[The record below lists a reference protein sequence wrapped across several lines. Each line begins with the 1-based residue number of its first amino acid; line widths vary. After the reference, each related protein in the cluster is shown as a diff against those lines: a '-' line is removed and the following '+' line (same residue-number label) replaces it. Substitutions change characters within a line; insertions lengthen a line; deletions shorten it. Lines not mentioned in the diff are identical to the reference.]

1 MNNNINYPTI
11 PKNVVIH
18 LGKPEEA
25 SRQIT
30 IPFAEYIK
38 NVASSEIYP
47 TWPTDAIKAN
57 VLAIISFTLNR
68 IYNEWYKSKGYNF
81 DITSDPA
88 FDQTFVEDREI
99 YDNISQ
105 IVDSVFNNYIVK
117 KSQVQPLFA
126 EYCDGKEKTCEGL
139 SQWGSVELAKQGKDP
154 LKILQNYY
162 GNDIEI
168 IYDVEVEDIDESY
181 PGYVIKRGI
190 GGNMV
195 RILQR
200 ELNRISKNY
209 PAIPTIPEV
218 NGVYN
223 QETEEAVKKFQEIF
237 NLPQTGEVD
246 KTTWYKGKYIYNA
259 VKKLNDLYSE
269 GLSVEEANLKYPEK
283 IKYSDTGIFVRVLHY
298 YLIVIS
304 YFDNEL
310 PLLNVNGI
318 FNDNTKTMVSN
329 FQSKY
334 GLIPNG
340 EVDSK
345 TWIKLKEVY
354 NNTINNIPDEYVM
367 YQNKFYPGEFLTKG
381 MRGEEITNLQQFL
394 LEICNKNHIIP
405 GVVVNGEFDNLT
417 EQSVKKIQQ
426 MVGQEENGAVGPV
439 TWDTI
444 VKMAEK

>member
-168 IYDVEVEDIDESY
+168 IYDGEVEDIDESY
-181 PGYVIKRGI
+181 PG
-190 GGNMV
+190 
-195 RILQR
+195 
-200 ELNRISKNY
+200 
-209 PAIPTIPEV
+209 
-218 NGVYN
+218 
-223 QETEEAVKKFQEIF
+223 
-237 NLPQTGEVD
+237 
-246 KTTWYKGKYIYNA
+246 
-259 VKKLNDLYSE
+259 
-269 GLSVEEANLKYPEK
+269 
-283 IKYSDTGIFVRVLHY
+283 
-298 YLIVIS
+298 
-304 YFDNEL
+304 
-310 PLLNVNGI
+310 
-318 FNDNTKTMVSN
+318 
-329 FQSKY
+329 
-334 GLIPNG
+334 
-340 EVDSK
+340 
-345 TWIKLKEVY
+345 
-354 NNTINNIPDEYVM
+354 
-367 YQNKFYPGEFLTKG
+367 
-381 MRGEEITNLQQFL
+381 
-394 LEICNKNHIIP
+394 
-405 GVVVNGEFDNLT
+405 
-417 EQSVKKIQQ
+417 
-426 MVGQEENGAVGPV
+426 
-439 TWDTI
+439 
-444 VKMAEK
+444 